1 MAICPSC
8 GRASLDPILKSHKPY
23 LIIKE
28 SITHN
33 ELDQKQIFTLSGVNR
48 YNRIEHTTSY
58 YFGKELG
65 MVGLNLQTFNLATF
79 YSHILPKS
87 KKTKED
93 KAIVQ
98 KCLDWSIAE
107 VIQVAKD
114 MKIILMMGA
123 EVVRAFLDYSISD
136 VSGLV
141 CKSDLLPNVPVII
154 PAPNPDKIMNQPIGE
169 MRNALKV
176 FAEQIKIYEE
186 YQKV

>member
-1 MAICPSC
+1 MAVCPSC
-8 GRASLDPILKSHKPY
+8 GRASLDPILKSRPY

-28 SITHN
+28 TITQN
-33 ELDQKQIFTLSGVNR
+33 ELEQGLIFTLLRENKYGR
-48 YNRIEHTTSY
+48 TEHTTSY

-65 MVGLNLQTFNLATF
+65 MVGLNLQIFNLTTF
-79 YSHILPKS
+79 YSHILPKN
-87 KKTKED
+87 KRTKEE
-93 KAIVQ
+93 KEVLQ
-98 KCLDWSIAE
+98 KCLDWSISE
-107 VIQVAKD
+107 VIRIAKD
-114 MKIILMMGA
+114 KKIILMMGA
-123 EVVRAFLDYSISD
+123 EVVKTFIGYSVSE

-141 CKSDLLPNVPVII
+141 CTSDLLPNVPVII

>member
-8 GRASLDPILKSHKPY
+8 NRASLNPILKSHKPY

-28 SITHN
+28 SITQN
-33 ELDQKQIFTLSGVNR
+33 EVDQEQIFTLSGTSK
-48 YNRIEHTTSY
+48 YNKPEHTTSY
-58 YFGKELG
+58 YLGKELG
-65 MVGLNLQTFNLATF
+65 MCGLNLQAFNLATF
-79 YSHILPKS
+79 YSHNMPKS
-87 KKTKED
+87 RKTKED

-107 VIQVAKD
+107 VIRVAKD
-114 MKIILMMGA
+114 KKIILMMGA
-123 EVVRAFLDYSISD
+123 EVVRTFTGYGVSD

-154 PAPNPDKIMNQPIGE
+154 PAFNPDKIMMMPLGE
-169 MRNALKV
+169 MRNSLKV